1 MTSRIGSDRAQRTA
15 ALGTVPRMDKSRI
28 LTLETETL
36 QIAYERSGP
45 SGGSPVVLL
54 HGFPY
59 DVRAYDEVAPP
70 LQLERKRP

>member
-1 MTSRIGSDRAQRTA
+1 
-15 ALGTVPRMDKSRI
+15 MDKSRI